1 MTAAV
6 RESNMS
12 YIHVW
17 GILAT
22 VTGIAATYS
31 VTKNRKPAS
40 AIRYGICLTFSIMM
54 TAIWITTIALE
65 KYDSICA
72 IFFGITFLKMAYN
85 DRHTFPPSFTINYID
100 YLKGYV
106 VGLVAVVYA
115 LCRIFD

>member
-1 MTAAV
+1 
-6 RESNMS
+6 MS

-22 VTGIAATYS
+22 VTGIAAAFS
-31 VTKNRKPAS
+31 VIKNRKPAS
-40 AIRYGICLTFSIMM
+40 ASSTAFCMTFSIMM
-54 TAIWITTIALE
+54 VCLGITTIILE

>member
-1 MTAAV
+1 
-6 RESNMS
+6 MS

-31 VTKNRKPAS
+31 VIKNRKPAS
-40 AIRYGICLTFSIMM
+40 GILHGVYLTFSIIMVCM
-54 TAIWITTIALE
+54 GIATVILE

-72 IFFGITFLKMAYN
+72 LFFGITFLKITYN
-85 DRHTFPPSFTINYID
+85 DRHTFPPRFTRGYID
-100 YLKGYV
+100 YLKGYFVGFV
-106 VGLVAVVYA
+106 VVVYA